1 MLPRTRFGV
10 VWDLELSSF
19 DPELPPG
26 ATRHGARTVVTV
38 PPHSTV
44 VLKRVE

>member
-10 VWDLELSSF
+10 RWDLELSSF
-19 DPELPPG
+19 DPELAPC